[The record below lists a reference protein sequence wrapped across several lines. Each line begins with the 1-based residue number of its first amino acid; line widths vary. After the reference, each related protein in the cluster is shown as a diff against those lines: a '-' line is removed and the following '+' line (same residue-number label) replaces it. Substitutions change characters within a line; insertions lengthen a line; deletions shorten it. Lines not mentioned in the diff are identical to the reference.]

1 MKHPVLFLTF
11 GILLLIPAFIVA
23 TANDI
28 KPIPE
33 HMKAGLESI
42 KPNDSYSYL
51 EFIAA
56 DELEGRDTATRGF
69 TIARNYIKSL
79 YKTWGIEP
87 AGDKKDDAR
96 QFEQRIDMVEVAIGE
111 ETYMEVEAGPSAL
124 TFLWGTDFSG
134 GMGVDVAGVI
144 DARAVFAGYGL
155 TATDLNYDDFA
166 GIDLEN
172 KIVVTSFGKPG
183 GDREDSPFNA
193 PEHRARF
200 AGRYTPAEK
209 CARLVAAKGAL
220 ALLIVDENVGRVS
233 NAGGYRQDSRI
244 SSSRRTVV
252 APKLSDAIPRVPAFW
267 ASPAIAD
274 ALFSQ
279 SGTTF
284 EAVKN
289 LIDKDLKPHSMDLPD
304 AKVKLYLDV
313 SRENTMSANLLG
325 MVEGSDPKLKNEF
338 VIIGAHLDHIG
349 VNNDGYVFNGA
360 DDNGSGS
367 VGVLQIAKALALNPV
382 KPKRTIL
389 FAHWT
394 GEEQGLVGSRYFVE
408 YPTFP
413 LSNIVACLN
422 LDMICK
428 DTPLSAIKEQI
439 GDFETTEE
447 ELSSSY
453 PDEPE
458 KLFSAYTSSPSPI
471 MEEYSVNLARDY
483 FDLIAV
489 PLSSYPV
496 LGNSDHY
503 PFAMRKV
510 PSVFFNTEGHRD
522 LHQPGDTVDK
532 INKYK
537 MAKLVK
543 LTYLMAFTIADTE
556 KRPEWK

>member
-1 MKHPVLFLTF
+1 MAPT
-11 GILLLIPAFIVA
+11 
-23 TANDI
+23 T
-28 KPIPE
+28 
-33 HMKAGLESI
+33 
-42 KPNDSYSYL
+42 
-51 EFIAA
+51 
-56 DELEGRDTATRGF
+56 T
-69 TIARNYIKSL
+69 
-79 YKTWGIEP
+79 
-87 AGDKKDDAR
+87 
-96 QFEQRIDMVEVAIGE
+96 
-111 ETYMEVEAGPSAL
+111 
-124 TFLWGTDFSG
+124 
-134 GMGVDVAGVI
+134 
-144 DARAVFAGYGL
+144 ARARWACC
-155 TATDLNYDDFA
+155 
-166 GIDLEN
+166 
-172 KIVVTSFGKPG
+172 K
-183 GDREDSPFNA
+183 SP
-193 PEHRARF
+193 
-200 AGRYTPAEK
+200 
-209 CARLVAAKGAL
+209 
-220 ALLIVDENVGRVS
+220 
-233 NAGGYRQDSRI
+233 
-244 SSSRRTVV
+244 
-252 APKLSDAIPRVPAFW
+252 
-267 ASPAIAD
+267 
-274 ALFSQ
+274 
-279 SGTTF
+279 
-284 EAVKN
+284 
-289 LIDKDLKPHSMDLPD
+289 
-304 AKVKLYLDV
+304 
-313 SRENTMSANLLG
+313 
-325 MVEGSDPKLKNEF
+325 
-338 VIIGAHLDHIG
+338 
-349 VNNDGYVFNGA
+349 
-360 DDNGSGS
+360 
-367 VGVLQIAKALALNPV
+367 KALALNPV

-408 YPTFP
+408 YPTLP

-439 GDFETTEE
+439 GDFDITEE

-532 INKYK
+532 INKEK

>member
-1 MKHPVLFLTF
+1 
-11 GILLLIPAFIVA
+11 
-23 TANDI
+23 
-28 KPIPE
+28 
-33 HMKAGLESI
+33 MKAGLESI

-111 ETYMEVEAGPSAL
+111 ETYIEVEAGPSAL

-134 GMGVDVAGVI
+134 GMGVDMAGVI
-144 DARAVFAGYGL
+144 DAQAVFAGYGL

-193 PEHRARF
+193 PENRARF

-209 CARLVAAKGAL
+209 CARLAAAKGAL
-220 ALLIVDENVGRVS
+220 ALLIVDENVGHVS
-233 NAGGYRQDSRI
+233 NAGGYRQGSRI

-252 APKLSDAIPRVPAFW
+252 APKLSDAIPRVPVFW

-279 SGTTF
+279 SGKTF

-289 LIDKDLKPHSMDLPD
+289 LIDKDLTPHSMDLPN

-338 VIIGAHLDHIG
+338 VIIGAHLDHVG
-349 VNNDGYVFNGA
+349 VNDDGYVFNGA

-439 GDFETTEE
+439 GDFDITEE

-453 PDEPE
+453 PNEPE

-503 PFAMRKV
+503 PFAMRKI

-522 LHQPGDTVDK
+522 LHQPGDTIDK